1 MDHENRSHKRTP
13 DPETQ
18 KRDAELIQAC
28 RSGNSAAWSQLLE
41 TFERLVFSVPL
52 QHGLNRQE
60 AEDIVQTTFMLL
72 YQNLDTLWDN
82 SNLASW
88 LYAVALRRTWRVL
101 KQTGRKIALDVEIDW
116 PELAE
121 NMTGADGEDLEKWE
135 LTAWLDQGLAK
146 LGPNCREL
154 LMTLYFGEQSPP
166 RYTDVSAKLGIPIG
180 SIGPS
185 RARCLEKLRQILQNI

>member
-1 MDHENRSHKRTP
+1 MDHENRSRKRAS

-28 RSGNSAAWSQLLE
+28 RNGSAAAWSQLLE

-52 QHGLNRQE
+52 QHGLSRQE

-82 SNLASW
+82 SNLAAW

-101 KQTGRKIALDVEIDW
+101 KQTGRKIPLETEGDWLDLAEGLAISDNEALD
-116 PELAE
+116 
-121 NMTGADGEDLEKWE
+121 KWE
-135 LTAWLDQGLAK
+135 VTVWLDQGMQK
-146 LGPNCREL
+146 LGANCREL
-154 LMTLYFGEQSPP
+154 LTTLYFGEQSPP
-166 RYTDVSAKLGIPIG
+166 PYTEVSAKLGIPVG
-180 SIGPS
+180 SIGPL